1 MCTQGTYLESDEN
14 VCFLGFSSLRIN
26 QSLKQAIETT
36 PRILIEQEKTPSVA
50 RKTKKKLRIG
60 AVNQN
65 HLSAM
70 KPVYFQ
76 IFNKGSAMCVTLAVV
91 LGSF

>member
-26 QSLKQAIETT
+26 LLLKQAIETT
-36 PRILIEQEKTPSVA
+36 PRMLIEQEKTPSVA

-76 IFNKGSAMCVTLAVV
+76 FFNEAMCVTLAVV